1 MPLSVLKRLQR
12 FVEISIPQL
21 RSIYSGV
28 TLYINN
34 LNMVISPQVMKYL
47 EKTQIMVNL
56 GGIPTTLEHSGEQ
69 WDYPNAW
76 PPLQYIMIIG
86 ENSVQIIN
94 LLKLTIESRNQF
106 FFFFFFFCVFKYPW
120 CLLRVIMG
128 ELLNPPTLEEEK
140 CSRVD
145 FGDSLSPHALG
156 IKATV
161 NVDVSNSAYCIT
173 QG

>member
-12 FVEISIPQL
+12 FFEISIPQL
-21 RSIYSGV
+21 PSIYSGV

-86 ENSVQIIN
+86 ENSVKIIN

-106 FFFFFFFCVFKYPW
+106 FFFFFFFFCF
-120 CLLRVIMG
+120 
-128 ELLNPPTLEEEK
+128 
-140 CSRVD
+140 
-145 FGDSLSPHALG
+145 
-156 IKATV
+156 
-161 NVDVSNSAYCIT
+161 
-173 QG
+173 